1 MFNELGL
8 AYLDPDFLNKI
19 KNIEELRKGSVKLDY
34 NKNKKIEKK
43 KLFVFEIFNKNK
55 KIF

>member
-8 AYLDPDFLNKI
+8 GYLDPDFLNKI

-43 KLFVFEIFNKNK
+43 KHTCC
-55 KIF
+55 

>member
-8 AYLDPDFLNKI
+8 AYLDPDFLYKI
-19 KNIEELRKGSVKLDY
+19 KNIEELRKGSVKL
-34 NKNKKIEKK
+34 KK
-43 KLFVFEIFNKNK
+43 KNILVVEIFNKNK